1 MARTKYTREQNREDS
16 CTSGACGPVA
26 DIDNPNNERFTT
38 NSAQHTLPPS
48 PPQAKQNLTLAG
60 SGT

>member
-1 MARTKYTREQNREDS
+1 MACTKYIREQNREDS
-16 CTSGACGPVA
+16 GTSGACGPVA
-26 DIDNPNNERFTT
+26 DTNNPKNECFTT

-60 SGT
+60 SGI